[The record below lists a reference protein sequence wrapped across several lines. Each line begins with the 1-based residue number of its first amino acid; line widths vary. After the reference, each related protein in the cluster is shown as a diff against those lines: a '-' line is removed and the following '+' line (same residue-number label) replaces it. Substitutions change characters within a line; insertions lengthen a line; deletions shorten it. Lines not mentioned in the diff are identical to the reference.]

1 MIDTNKDNLNA
12 EVELSDKKMMGASD
26 ANPGIGKK
34 TSVMSN
40 MTESGKAA
48 ALYTYGVTPTFYRGQ
63 VSKDQQE
70 RPTNKRKS
78 TRYTWPTFFPIAF
91 GLQFKKLVNIFYIIT
106 GILNMFRTIQVNSP
120 IVVLVPTFLIMMI
133 GVTKEFVSE
142 LKRYQQDK
150 KMNATPVQTLI
161 VPGSQK
167 FVAGATTGMNFETTT
182 LADVKVGDII
192 KIDDG

>member
-63 VSKDQQE
+63 FSKDQQE

-142 LKRYQQDK
+142 LKRY
-150 KMNATPVQTLI
+150 
-161 VPGSQK
+161 
-167 FVAGATTGMNFETTT
+167 
-182 LADVKVGDII
+182 
-192 KIDDG
+192 